1 MHQDARARARDRVLF
16 LLKTRGEQTAQQLAE
31 RLGITAMGV
40 RQHLAALG
48 DEGLVAYADAR
59 RKVGRPARV
68 WRLTEAAAGR
78 FPDSHAE
85 LTADLLESMV
95 EAFGEEGLDRLLQA
109 RAKRQLR
116 DYRERLPGPD
126 APVAR
131 RVAALAQLRRN
142 EGYMADWS
150 REHDG
155 SFLLVENHCPI
166 CVAASACTNLCRDEL
181 QLFRRVLGP
190 DVAVERVDHLLAGA
204 RRCAY
209 RVEPK

>member
-1 MHQDARARARDRVLF
+1 VLF

-40 RQHLAALG
+40 RQHLAALA
-48 DEGLVAYADAR
+48 DEDLVAYADER

-68 WRLTEAAAGR
+68 WHLTEAARGR

-85 LTADLLESMV
+85 LTADLLASMK
-95 EAFGEEGLDRLLQA
+95 ETFGDEGLDRLLLA
-109 RAKRQLR
+109 RSKRQLR
-116 DYRERLPGPD
+116 DYREQMPGAD
-126 APVAR
+126 VPVAR
-131 RVAALAQLRRN
+131 RVAALAQMRRD

-150 REHDG
+150 RERDG

-166 CVAASACTNLCRDEL
+166 CVAASACQNLCRDEL
-181 QLFRRVLGP
+181 QLFRKVLGG
-190 DVAVERVDHLLAGA
+190 DVSVERIDHILAGA